1 MEGVSF
7 IVRVRNEEQT
17 LEQSLL
23 SLKGLT
29 IPHEIVVILHLCT
42 DRSKEIAEKLQ
53 SELPIRIVEYN
64 IKTSHAG
71 YETMVTDASS
81 QHSLMTYY
89 NWGISHAKYAWI
101 VKWDGDYVTTP
112 EFLDYFNT
120 KTWTKP
126 EQSTQISFDSKS
138 EDGTNTEPFLF
149 SGNFHYTKYF
159 FWEVLSGKDHV
170 ISSHAKV
177 HVNTLSK
184 LSNMKSYWKE
194 DPWFLDGSPEG
205 KIVYEKWK
213 TLTNICGNEPLGQ
226 ARALDPNNWVSLGP
240 ARHNENLLKTLN
252 IHSTN

>member
-1 MEGVSF
+1 MEGISF

-29 IPHEIVVILHLCT
+29 IPYEIVVILHLCT

-53 SELPIRIVEYN
+53 SELPIRIVEFN
-64 IKTSHAG
+64 VKQSRAG
-71 YETMVTDASS
+71 YETMATDATSE
-81 QHSLMTYY
+81 HSIVYY
-89 NWGISHAKYAWI
+89 CNWCISHAKYAWI
-101 VKWDGDYVTTP
+101 FKWDADYHTTP
-112 EFLDYFNT
+112 EFLEYFNT

-138 EDGTNTEPFLF
+138 EDGVNTEPFLF

-159 FWEVLSGKDHV
+159 FWEILSGKDHV
-170 ISSHAKV
+170 VSSHANV
-177 HVNTLSK
+177 YVNTLSK

-194 DPWFLDGSPEG
+194 NPWFLEDSSEA

-213 TLTNICGNEPLGQ
+213 TLTSICGNEPVGQ
-226 ARALDPNNWVSLGP
+226 ARALDPNNWIALGP
-240 ARHNENLLKTLN
+240 ARHNEHVLETLD
-252 IHSTN
+252 IHATR